1 MSIFKRLFK
10 VSQAE
15 AHAIVDKFEDP
26 IRMTEQG
33 IRDLKKDLQ
42 ASMTS
47 LAEVKAI
54 AVRTR
59 RDADNHKKLAVDYER
74 KAMML
79 LQKMQNGEMDQ
90 ADAERLATEALNR
103 KEQSA
108 ADAIRTAQEA
118 ERHEQMAGQ
127 LQANVNKVK
136 SSINTYENDLVTL
149 KARAKTAAATKKINQ
164 QVANVDSSGT
174 IAMLEKMKSKVEE
187 DEALALAYGEMAD
200 LDKSVD
206 NEIDAALE
214 SGSSVTAS
222 AHLLELKQKMG
233 IKMIT
238 GPSGNE

>member
-1 MSIFKRLFK
+1 MSLFKRLFR

-26 IRMTEQG
+26 IKMTEQG

-42 ASMTS
+42 GSMTS

-59 RDADNHKKLAVDYER
+59 READNHKKLAVDYER

-90 ADAERLATEALNR
+90 ADAERLATQALNK
-103 KEQSA
+103 KEESA
-108 ADAIRTAQEA
+108 ADAIRVAQEA

-127 LQANVNKVK
+127 LQANVNKIK
-136 SSINTYENDLVTL
+136 SGVNTYENDLVTL
-149 KARAKTAAATKKINQ
+149 KARARTAAATKKINQ
-164 QVANVDSSGT
+164 QIARVDSSGT

-206 NEIDAALE
+206 DEIDAALE
-214 SGSSVTAS
+214 SGNTVTAS

-233 IKMIT
+233 IKMIN
-238 GPSGNE
+238 GPVGNE

>member
-1 MSIFKRLFK
+1 MSLFKRLFR

-26 IRMTEQG
+26 IKMTEQG

-59 RDADNHKKLAVDYER
+59 READNHKKLTVDYER

-79 LQKMQNGEMDQ
+79 LQKMQSGEMDQ
-90 ADAERLATEALNR
+90 ADAERLATQALNK

-108 ADAIRTAQEA
+108 ADAIRLAQEA

-127 LQANVNKVK
+127 LQANVNKIK
-136 SSINTYENDLVTL
+136 SSVNTYENDLVTL
-149 KARAKTAAATKKINQ
+149 KARARTAAATKKINQ
-164 QVANVDSSGT
+164 QIARVDSSGT

-206 NEIDAALE
+206 DEIDEALK
-214 SGSSVTAS
+214 SGNTVTAS
-222 AHLLELKQKMG
+222 VHLLELKKKMG
-233 IKMIT
+233 IKMIG
-238 GPSGNE
+238 GPTENG